1 MNFIAFRLQP
11 HNHSKK
17 VAKFYYAT
25 PELVQKAITT
35 SLEAKKEW
43 ERVPLEDRMQM
54 YLRVAD
60 QMAGEYRLVSMY
72 LCKDI
77 NWNFVEL
84 PLIAF
89 PSNLPLKSFFI
100 YNRHFLKDAVCALGW
115 P

>member
-1 MNFIAFRLQP
+1 MQP

-60 QMAGEYRLVSMY
+60 QMAGEYRQESTFVSLQEHKLE
-72 LCKDI
+72 LCRFTTDS
-77 NWNFVEL
+77 V
-84 PLIAF
+84 AV
-89 PSNLPLKSFFI
+89 KSTIKIF
-100 YNRHFLKDAVCALGW
+100 HPK
-115 P
+115 

>member
-60 QMAGEYRLVSMY
+60 QMAGEYRQVSTFVSLQGHKLE
-72 LCKDI
+72 LCRITAD
-77 NWNFVEL
+77 
-84 PLIAF
+84 
-89 PSNLPLKSFFI
+89 S
-100 YNRHFLKDAVCALGW
+100 DAVKSNVKIFLHM
-115 P
+115 